1 MSAGPRSPCRGRG
14 VRGDGVGGLPETHL
28 RDCQPLRQRIVAD
41 HPGDRLRIETPGTAQ
56 EVVVNDGNVPEK
68 DMTNNIFKVNPGA
81 K

>member
-1 MSAGPRSPCRGRG
+1 MRTE
-14 VRGDGVGGLPETHL
+14 GGEITRLVEVHAKSKS
-28 RDCQPLRQRIVAD
+28 V
-41 HPGDRLRIETPGTAQ
+41 LRIETPGTPQ